1 MKMQKMDAA
10 FANLDLR
17 LLRFLRHLLNTGSV
31 SKTALQM
38 GISQPAASRVL
49 ARIRDLTGDP
59 ILVRT
64 QSGYRLTDHALSLS
78 GPLDEAIIKVGA
90 VFSPSAFE
98 PLTST
103 LCFRIAS
110 TDYGVASVLGPVMER
125 LTEVGPA
132 LRVDVT
138 PLVPRSFDDL
148 ENGSID
154 LMLYVATRLSGDFLV
169 QKLFDETYVVLFRQG
184 HPLVLAAKGK
194 SHLTQLDIAPYR
206 QIEVNYPGL
215 TAQRV
220 DRVMRE
226 GGDNPNAVL
235 HQPYFTAFPC
245 LIGASDAVA
254 AVPKRLGEQIAK
266 LGPFET
272 APFRAE
278 AGFPYHLL
286 RHERTR
292 HNKAIN
298 WFVRQAVAV
307 CREPAS
313 QTS

>member
-1 MKMQKMDAA
+1 MQKMDTALA
-10 FANLDLR
+10 DLDLR
-17 LLRFLRHLLNTGSV
+17 LLRFLRHLLNTSSV
-31 SKTALQM
+31 SKTALHL

-78 GPLDEAIIKVGA
+78 EPLDEAIIKVGA
-90 VFSPSAFE
+90 VFAPSSFDPAS
-98 PLTST
+98 ST
-103 LCFRIAS
+103 FCYRFAS

-125 LTEVGPA
+125 LTKAGPA

-148 ENGSID
+148 ESGAID
-154 LMLYVATRLSGDFLV
+154 LMLYVATSVRGDLLV
-169 QKLFDETYVVLFRQG
+169 QKLFDETYVVLFRHG
-184 HPLVLAAKGK
+184 HPLVQVAKRK
-194 SHLTQLDIAPYR
+194 RHLTQLDIAPYR
-206 QIEVNYPGL
+206 QIEINYPGR
-215 TAQRV
+215 TAQKV
-220 DRVMRE
+220 DRIMRKDQ
-226 GGDNPNAVL
+226 DNPNAVL

-245 LIGASDAVA
+245 LIGVSDTVA
-254 AVPKRLGEQIAK
+254 AVPKRLGDQFAK
-266 LGPFET
+266 LGSFES

-298 WFVRQAVAV
+298 WFVRQAVAA
-307 CREPAS
+307 CR
-313 QTS
+313 